1 MNRLLALAGIAV
13 LVVACADITAA
24 EMQPAGPGAAQAAE
38 LGYHGPIHRGRTL
51 YDN

>member
-1 MNRLLALAGIAV
+1 MNKLLALAGIAA

-24 EMQPAGPGAAQAAE
+24 EMQPGPGAAQAAE

>member
-1 MNRLLALAGIAV
+1 MNKLLALLGIAAL
-13 LVVACADITAA
+13 LVSCAGTTTTAT
-24 EMQPAGPGAAQAAE
+24 MGAGPGAEQAAE